1 MTRTRFAPSPTGSL
15 HVGNALVAV
24 AARSLGDWLLLWIDD
39 TDPARNVAGGEE
51 QLLRD
56 LGRLDL
62 EWDDGPEL

>member
-1 MTRTRFAPSPTGSL
+1 MTRTRFVPSPTGSL
-15 HVGNALVAV
+15 HAGN
-24 AARSLGDWLLLWIDD
+24 WLLLWIDD